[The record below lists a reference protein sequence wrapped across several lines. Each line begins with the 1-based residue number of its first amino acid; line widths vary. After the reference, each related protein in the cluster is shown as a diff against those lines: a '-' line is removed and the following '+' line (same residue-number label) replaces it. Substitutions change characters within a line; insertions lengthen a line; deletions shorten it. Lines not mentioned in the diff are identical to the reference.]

1 MHNLDELISRWKS
14 GLNLQENILADDI
27 DELEDHLRM
36 GISHLVSL
44 GLSEEEAFLIA
55 ARRIGTGANLEAEFE
70 KVNTGSLWIHR
81 LRWMV
86 IGILGFQALSTVWAF
101 LARAGSSWLLMSTKS
116 ILSSGILFVVL
127 SILLPVILWLGVK
140 DLARKETS
148 GIVRLSPFSQFV
160 EKRWGWL
167 LGCLAGL
174 FLLVPIGGFLL
185 TSITASNMPISM
197 YAEYST
203 VVSIYQL
210 VSGILLPLL
219 GVILL
224 QWLNV
229 DRKKHLATN

>member
-1 MHNLDELISRWKS
+1 
-14 GLNLQENILADDI
+14 
-27 DELEDHLRM
+27 M
-36 GISHLVSL
+36 GITHLDSL
-44 GLSEEEAFLIA
+44 GLSKEEAFLIA
-55 ARRIGTGANLEAEFE
+55 ARRRTGANMEAEFE

-174 FLLVPIGGFLL
+174 FLLVPIGDSFDQHH
-185 TSITASNMPISM
+185 SVYMPISM
-197 YAEYST
+197 YAESRQRFPST
-203 VVSIYQL
+203 SWFGDFFFPIGSNPSAMASML
-210 VSGILLPLL
+210 TGKNI
-219 GVILL
+219 G
-224 QWLNV
+224 N
-229 DRKKHLATN
+229 